1 MVCDRQLP
9 HSGNPAG
16 VVTISVGS
24 ATLVP
29 QLGQPTAAL
38 IDCADQA
45 LYQAKRNGRNRAC
58 AYRPDAARDSA
69 EKNSHD
75 LITTK
80 SA

>member
-1 MVCDRQLP
+1 
-9 HSGNPAG
+9 
-16 VVTISVGS
+16 
-24 ATLVP
+24 
-29 QLGQPTAAL
+29 LGQPAAAL